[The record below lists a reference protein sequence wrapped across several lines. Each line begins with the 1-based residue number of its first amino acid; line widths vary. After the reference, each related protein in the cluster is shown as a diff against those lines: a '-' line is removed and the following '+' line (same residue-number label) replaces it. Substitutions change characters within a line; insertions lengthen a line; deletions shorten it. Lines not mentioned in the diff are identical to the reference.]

1 VPSGPPNVDKAIRA
15 AIADKRLVSFDL
27 DGLPRIGEPHDYG
40 IRNGVPQLFFYQV
53 GGKSSS
59 GAPVGWRTALLSKV
73 SEIKVLERQFA
84 GSRAAPSGRHKK
96 WDKLIASVS
105 SRESE
110 DGD

>member
-1 VPSGPPNVDKAIRA
+1 MPSGPPNVDKAIRT
-15 AIADKRLVSFDL
+15 AIADKRLVSFEL
-27 DGLPRIGEPHDYG
+27 DGLPRVGEPHDYG
-40 IRNGVPQLFFYQV
+40 ISNGVPQLFFYQV

-59 GAPVGWRTALLSKV
+59 GAPVGWRTAVLSKV
-73 SEIKVLERQFA
+73 SGMTILERQFA
-84 GSRAAPSGRHKK
+84 GSRPAPSGRHKK

>member
-1 VPSGPPNVDKAIRA
+1 MPSGPPSIDKAIRA
-15 AIADKRLVSFDL
+15 AIASRRLVSFDL

-40 IRNGVPQLFFYQV
+40 ISNGVPQLFFYQV

-59 GAPVGWRTALLSKV
+59 GAPVGWRTAVLSKV
-73 SEIKVLERQFA
+73 SGMTVLERQFA
-84 GSRAAPSGRHKK
+84 GSRPAPSGRHKK

-110 DGD
+110 DGN

>member
-1 VPSGPPNVDKAIRA
+1 VPSAAHSVDRTIRA
-15 AIADKRLVSFDL
+15 AIAERRLVSFEL

-40 IRNGVPQLFFYQV
+40 ISGGVHQLSFYQV

-59 GAPVGWRTALLSKV
+59 GAPLGWRIAVLSKV
-73 SEIKVLERQFA
+73 AEMKMLEGQFA
-84 GSRAAPSGRHKK
+84 GPRPAPSGRHKK

-105 SRESE
+105 LRESK

>member
-1 VPSGPPNVDKAIRA
+1 VPSGPPSVDRTIRA
-15 AIADKRLVSFDL
+15 AIAERRLVSFDL

-40 IRNGVPQLFFYQV
+40 ISNGVPQLFFYQV

-59 GAPVGWRTALLSKV
+59 GAPIGWRTAMLSKV
-73 SEIKVLERQFA
+73 SAMKVLERQFA
-84 GSRAAPSGRHKK
+84 GPRPAPSGRHKK

>member
-1 VPSGPPNVDKAIRA
+1 VDKAIRA
-15 AIADKRLVSFDL
+15 AIANRRLVSFEL

-40 IRNGVPQLFFYQV
+40 IINGVRQLFFYQT

-59 GAPVGWRTALLSKV
+59 GAPVGWRIALLSKV
-73 SEIKVLERQFA
+73 SALKILERQFA
-84 GSRAAPSGRHKK
+84 GSRPAPSARHKR

-110 DGD
+110 HGD